1 MSLTPRDLKVKE
13 FSNTDSRKYL
23 EFPLSNNRTL
33 ILTLVG
39 YGTGLLEKYSDTPI
53 FRAIIRGSD
62 KVIHPLEWD
71 SAEDKSWSSAS
82 ISFRMEIRPYSYN
95 LLNTYKITERIA
107 KECVE
112 DYVEDR
118 HSLKNLKT
126 PKRLAIN
133 KQRYFN
139 RWAAKPVSEAL
150 KEIIRSFNIDEDVIK
165 LNKRCFAVCGP
176 NYSTSVLRILKG
188 KQDFPVLV
196 KMVLESELSNFLIYI
211 LDNYGPTLNRLIT
224 INSLLSTFNMDSII
238 HNLVYRDITNPKV
251 TEYCIRNM
259 PTSLPSDCINYIAN
273 LGKLKEPI
281 FGRAEYKYLLARPL
295 SRSKNG
301 LILTKY
307 EIKYLT
313 NLFFDGKLNYSNI
326 YKLRREA
333 DNISALSVDELALKL
348 QLKYERDEGLFS

>member
-23 EFPLSNNRTL
+23 EFPLTNNRIL

-39 YGTGLLEKYSDTPI
+39 YGTGLLERYSDTPI

-71 SAEDKSWSSAS
+71 STEDMYWAARGIGFRAGIKSH
-82 ISFRMEIRPYSYN
+82 SYN
-95 LLNTYKITERIA
+95 LLDTYKITERIA
-107 KECVE
+107 QECVI

-126 PKRLAIN
+126 PKRLSVN

-176 NYSTSVLRILKG
+176 NYNTSVLRILKG
-188 KQDFPVLV
+188 KEDFPVLV
-196 KMVLESELSNFLIYI
+196 KMTLESELSNFLIYI
-211 LDNYGPTLNRLIT
+211 LDNYYSSSLKNLIG
-224 INSLLSTFNMDSII
+224 INELLSTFNMDNII
-238 HNLVYRDITNPKV
+238 HNLVYRDATNSKV
-251 TEYCIRNM
+251 TEYCIRNI
-259 PTSLPSDCINYIAN
+259 PTALPGDCIDYIAN
-273 LGKLKEPI
+273 LGQLKEPI
-281 FGRAEYKYLLARPL
+281 FGRAEYKYLLARFL
-295 SRSKNG
+295 DRSKNG

-313 NLFFDGKLNYSNI
+313 NLFFDGKLNYSTI
-326 YKLRREA
+326 SKLRGEA

-348 QLKYERDEGLFS
+348 QLKYERDGGFS